1 MANNQPIYDVYHRE
15 RQLNRILVAI
25 RQREVFLYPPLVFF
39 MLGQETWSLKPA
51 ELAVLSLLS
60 EYGKPVVAEEL
71 RMSIDVLE
79 DYIAIIHKKL
89 ENMKSLTNGLRN

>member
-1 MANNQPIYDVYHRE
+1 MGNNQPTYDVYHPE

-25 RQREVFLYPPLVFF
+25 RQREVFLYPPLAIF

-60 EYGKPVVAEEL
+60 EYGKPVVAEKL
-71 RMSIDVLE
+71 RISIDVLE
-79 DYIAIIHKKL
+79 DYITIIHGKL
-89 ENMKSLTNGLRN
+89 ESMKSLTNGLCN